1 MISDKVGLDTR
12 VGWIRG
18 EIEKTIEHVELRMN
32 DFDQEKDL
40 QIIEEVK
47 NEMLTLGKTFNV
59 AGIKGAKILTTEIVN
74 VLDAVLESKVSDYRV
89 TQAVLL
95 QACSQISDYIE
106 HLEEGYADLPIV
118 ILPILNEL
126 RATYGNELLSEELVF
141 LPQDENIGNAEIGT
155 DEFVELAEAKR
166 IKVLKHLRMHFQTAL
181 LNSYQ
186 GKSVK
191 ASLKKMQVLSNDL
204 IKIHKAE
211 DVRVLWWLSK
221 ALTEALEHQSL
232 EYGVAVKLVLGSL
245 ERLIFSFITDKSTE
259 SHAAA
264 MSSIKKNLLYYI
276 GMAERGQTTVD
287 KVKDTFLLDIYLPK
301 GETLEKLRK
310 HYTSPSQQLW
320 RAVAESVN
328 LDIEDIIDG
337 YKHIELNYDEGTL
350 KFIIEKSKKTAS
362 TLGMLGL
369 TNLTE
374 IIEKQI
380 LQFEALSRDP
390 KRFPH
395 DLRLEVATEWLRV
408 KDILEE
414 YSETG
419 QDATQYL
426 YDQNDGYQVSTYNAR
441 KQVLILIKEDLT
453 TVVENLDGY
462 EKDAQIEA
470 IKASLLKL
478 SDIRE
483 VFHFLG
489 QSEVELLLE
498 GVIDFLRQMADATEV
513 TEEAKEG
520 LKNVAE
526 IIASVEQSVLAQRNH
541 TDHITPLDGGYMS
554 LRSLDENH
562 DLDESIREALNQAQ
576 GQVSELKKL
585 QRQNKL
591 ESILAQ

>member
-18 EIEKTIEHVELRMN
+18 EIEKTIEDIESKLN
-32 DFDQEKDL
+32 DFVQEKDL
-40 QIIEEVK
+40 KIIEEVS
-47 NEMLTLGKTFNV
+47 NEMQTLEKTFKV
-59 AGIKGAKILTTEIVN
+59 AGIKGVKILAMEIVN
-74 VLDAVLESKVSDYRV
+74 VLEAILENKISDCGV

-126 RATYGNELLSEELVF
+126 RATYGNDLLSEELVF
-141 LPQDENIGNAEIGT
+141 LPQDDNIGNAEIGS
-155 DEFVELAEAKR
+155 DEFVDLQGAKR
-166 IKVLKHLRMHFQTAL
+166 IQVYKHLRMHFQTAL

-186 GKSVK
+186 GKSVQ

-204 IKIHKAE
+204 VKIHQAE

-221 ALTEALEHQSL
+221 ALTEALEHQAL
-232 EYGVAVKLVLGSL
+232 DYGVAVKLVLGSL
-245 ERLIFSFITDKSTE
+245 ERLILKFASDAPLD
-259 SHAAA
+259 SHEAAIGL
-264 MSSIKKNLLYYI
+264 IKKNLLYYI
-276 GMAERGQTTVD
+276 GMAERGSATVD

-350 KFIIEKSKKTAS
+350 KFILEKSKKTAS

-369 TNLTE
+369 SNLAD

-380 LQFEALSRDP
+380 LQFNALSRDP
-390 KRFPH
+390 QRFPNEQ
-395 DLRLEVATEWLRV
+395 RLEVATEWLRV

-426 YDQNDGYQVSTYNAR
+426 YDQDSGYQVSTYNAR
-441 KQVLILIKEDLT
+441 KQVFIIIKDELAA
-453 TVVENLDGY
+453 VVENLDGY
-462 EKDAQIEA
+462 EKDAQLGA
-470 IKASLLKL
+470 IHASLQKL

-483 VFHFLG
+483 VFHFLH
-489 QSEVELLLE
+489 QSEVELLLD
-498 GVIDFLRQMADATEV
+498 GAINFLQQIAGASEL
-513 TEEAKEG
+513 TEESSDG

-541 TDHITPLDGGYMS
+541 TDHITPLDGGFTG
-554 LRSLDENH
+554 LRALDQNYG
-562 DLDESIREALNQAQ
+562 LDASIRDALDQAQ
-576 GQVSELKKL
+576 GQVLELKKL

-591 ESILAQ
+591 ELILAR